1 MRLKA
6 VINVIVIYMVILLCI
21 SSAYAG
27 KSIPRGWRIP
37 TSAEMQAEYD
47 QWRNRDKNRFLLVE
61 GDFNGDGVIDE
72 ARLLVSK
79 KDSPRLGLFAF
90 VSQKDGSFK
99 TFLLVEV
106 SKDPSYFKVLG
117 IEKVSPGEYLTAC
130 GKGITECA
138 SDEADKVILLY
149 EGINFFKEGS
159 ASMYFYWN
167 PQTKDFKKAYIDD

>member
-1 MRLKA
+1 MRFKA
-6 VINVIVIYMVILLCI
+6 VINVIAIYIVILLCA

-37 TSAEMQAEYD
+37 TSKEMQAEYD

-72 ARLLVSK
+72 ARLLLSK
-79 KDSPRLGLFAF
+79 KDAPRLGLFAF

-99 TFLLVEV
+99 TFLLIER
-106 SKDPSYFKVLG
+106 DDQRYFEALG
-117 IEKVSPGEYLTAC
+117 IEKVSPGEYLTVR
-130 GKGITECA
+130 GKGII
-138 SDEADKVILLY
+138 DYGPDKVRLMY
-149 EGINFFKEGS
+149 DGINFFKEGS
-159 ASMYFYWN
+159 ASMYFYWD